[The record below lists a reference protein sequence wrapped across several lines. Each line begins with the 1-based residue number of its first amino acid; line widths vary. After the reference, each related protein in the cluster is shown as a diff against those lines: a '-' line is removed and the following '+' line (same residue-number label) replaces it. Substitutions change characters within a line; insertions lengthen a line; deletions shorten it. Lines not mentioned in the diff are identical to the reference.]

1 MSVKCTDIGAFFI
14 SEGFD
19 KDKRNTGRPRLKKQ
33 IALLIEL
40 QTIDQDIRTLNTK
53 KQTLPEKASELDQTL
68 KARKEKTEEERQGL
82 EGLNKLH
89 KEKES
94 ELKQGQEKLRKAKE
108 RLLEVKTNKEYQAML
123 TEIDTVEKS
132 NGRIEEEILVL
143 YDRID
148 EKKGFVKSHEKDLK
162 QYQGSYEAERKQIDA
177 ELSSID
183 GELEIQQKKFEALV
197 PALKPDLLRRYEMIK
212 GRRNGVAV
220 VSARNAVC
228 SGCNMNLP
236 PQLYNE
242 LQRSE
247 ELICCPNCN
256 RILYW
261 DETTN
266 GG

>member
-1 MSVKCTDIGAFFI
+1 
-14 SEGFD
+14 
-19 KDKRNTGRPRLKKQ
+19 LKKQ

-40 QTIDQDIRTLNTK
+40 QKIDQDIRTLNTK
-53 KQTLPEKASELDQTL
+53 KQTLPEKASELDQAL

-162 QYQGSYEAERKQIDA
+162 QYQGSYETERKQIDA

-183 GELEIQQKKFEALV
+183 GELEIQQKKFETLV
-197 PALKPDLLRRYEMIK
+197 PGLKPDLLRRYEMIK
-212 GRRNGVAV
+212 GRRNGIAV

-228 SGCNMNLP
+228 SGCNINLP

-261 DETTN
+261 DETVN

>member
-1 MSVKCTDIGAFFI
+1 
-14 SEGFD
+14 
-19 KDKRNTGRPRLKKQ
+19 LKNQ
-33 IALLIEL
+33 IALLIDL
-40 QTIDQDIRTLNTK
+40 QKIDQDIRTLNTK
-53 KQTLPEKASELDQTL
+53 KQTLPEKARELDQDFQ
-68 KARKEKTEEERQGL
+68 ARKDKAEEERRGL

-123 TEIDTVEKS
+123 TEIETLEKG

-148 EKKGFVKSHEKDLK
+148 EKKGFVKNHEKEFE
-162 QYQGSYEAERKQIDA
+162 QYRSGYEAERKKIDEEIA
-177 ELSSID
+177 SID
-183 GELEIQQKKFEALV
+183 GELGDQKKKFDALV
-197 PALKPDLLRRYEMIK
+197 PGLKPDLLRRYEMIK
-212 GRRNGVAV
+212 GRRNGIAV
-220 VSARNAVC
+220 VSARNSIC

-256 RILYW
+256 RIIYW
-261 DETTN
+261 DEIAN

>member
-1 MSVKCTDIGAFFI
+1 MK
-14 SEGFD
+14 E
-19 KDKRNTGRPRLKKQ
+19 Q
-33 IALLIEL
+33 IALLIDL
-40 QTIDQDIRTLNTK
+40 QKIDQDIKTLNNK
-53 KQTLPEKASELDQTL
+53 KQTLPEKAGQLDLDFQT
-68 KARKEKTEEERQGL
+68 RKDRMEEDRNGL

-94 ELKQGQEKLRKAKE
+94 ELKQGQEKLRKARE
-108 RLLEVKTNKEYQAML
+108 RLQEVKTNKEYQAML
-123 TEIDTVEKS
+123 SEIETLEKG

-148 EKKGFVKSHEKDLK
+148 ERKVSLKSHEKDFE
-162 QYQGSYEAERKQIDA
+162 QYRGIYETERKKIDE
-177 ELSSID
+177 ELASID
-183 GELEIQQKKFEALV
+183 GELEGQKKKYEALV
-197 PALKPDLLRRYEMIK
+197 PGLKPDLRRRYEMIK
-212 GRRNGVAV
+212 GRRNGIAV

-256 RILYW
+256 RIIYW
-261 DETTN
+261 DEVAN

>member
-1 MSVKCTDIGAFFI
+1 
-14 SEGFD
+14 
-19 KDKRNTGRPRLKKQ
+19 LKKQ
-33 IALLIEL
+33 IALLIDL
-40 QTIDQDIRTLNTK
+40 QKIDQEIRTLNTK
-53 KQTLPEKASELDQTL
+53 KQTLPEKARELDQDFQTRKD
-68 KARKEKTEEERQGL
+68 KAEDERQGL
-82 EGLNKLH
+82 EGLSKLH

-132 NGRIEEEILVL
+132 NGRIEEEILIL

-148 EKKGFVKSHEKDLK
+148 EKKGFVKIHEKDFE
-162 QYQGSYEAERKQIDA
+162 QYRGGYEAARKKIDE
-177 ELSSID
+177 ELASID
-183 GELEIQQKKFEALV
+183 GLLEDQKKRFEVLV
-197 PALKPDLLRRYEMIK
+197 PGLKPELLRRYEMIK
-212 GRRNGVAV
+212 GRRNGIAV

-228 SGCNMNLP
+228 SGCNINLP

-247 ELICCPNCN
+247 ELICCPNCS

-261 DETTN
+261 DEIAN
-266 GG
+266 AG

>member
-1 MSVKCTDIGAFFI
+1 
-14 SEGFD
+14 
-19 KDKRNTGRPRLKKQ
+19 LKEQ
-33 IALLIEL
+33 IALLINL
-40 QTIDQDIRTLNTK
+40 QKIDQDIRTLNTK
-53 KQTLPEKASELDQTL
+53 KQTLPEKAKELDQDFQ
-68 KARKEKTEEERQGL
+68 ARKERMEEQRTGL

-94 ELKQGQEKLRKAKE
+94 ELKQGQEKLRKSKV

-123 TEIDTVEKS
+123 TEIETLEKG
-132 NGRIEEEILVL
+132 NGRIEEEILIL

-148 EKKGFVKSHEKDLK
+148 EKQGSLKNHEKDFE
-162 QYQGSYEAERKQIDA
+162 QYRGGYEAERKSIDEEMA
-177 ELSSID
+177 SID
-183 GELEIQQKKFEALV
+183 GELVDQKIIFEALV
-197 PALKPDLLRRYEMIK
+197 PGLKPDLRRRYEMIK
-212 GRRNGVAV
+212 GRRNGIAV
-220 VSARNAVC
+220 VSARNAIC
-228 SGCNMNLP
+228 SGCNINLP

-261 DETTN
+261 DEIIN

>member
-1 MSVKCTDIGAFFI
+1 
-14 SEGFD
+14 
-19 KDKRNTGRPRLKKQ
+19 LKKQ

-40 QTIDQDIRTLNTK
+40 QKIDQDIRTLNTK
-53 KQTLPEKASELDQTL
+53 KQTLPEKASEIDQALQARTA
-68 KARKEKTEEERQGL
+68 KAEEERQGL

-123 TEIDTVEKS
+123 TEIDTFEKS
-132 NGRIEEEILVL
+132 NGRIEEEILIL

-162 QYQGSYEAERKQIDA
+162 QYQSSYEAERKEIDE

-197 PALKPDLLRRYEMIK
+197 PGLKPELLRRYEMIK
-212 GRRNGVAV
+212 GRRNGLAV
-220 VSARNAVC
+220 VFARNAVC
-228 SGCNMNLP
+228 SGCNINLP

-261 DETTN
+261 DETVN

>member
-1 MSVKCTDIGAFFI
+1 M
-14 SEGFD
+14 
-19 KDKRNTGRPRLKKQ
+19 KKQ
-33 IALLIEL
+33 IALLIDL
-40 QTIDQDIRTLNTK
+40 QKIDLDIRTLSTK
-53 KQTLPEKASELDQTL
+53 KQTLPEKASELDQDFQ
-68 KARKEKTEEERQGL
+68 ARKERAEEERKGL

-94 ELKQGQEKLRKAKE
+94 ELKLGQEKLRKAKE

-132 NGRIEEEILVL
+132 NGRIEEEILTL

-148 EKKGFVKSHEKDLK
+148 EKKGSVKNHEKDFE
-162 QYQGSYEAERKQIDA
+162 QYRSSYESERKKIDE
-177 ELSSID
+177 ELASID
-183 GELEIQQKKFEALV
+183 GELEIQKKKFEAVV
-197 PALKPDLLRRYEMIK
+197 PGVKPDLLRRYEMIK
-212 GRRNGVAV
+212 GRRNGIAV

-256 RILYW
+256 RIIYW
-261 DETTN
+261 DENVN
-266 GG
+266 GA

>member
-1 MSVKCTDIGAFFI
+1 
-14 SEGFD
+14 
-19 KDKRNTGRPRLKKQ
+19 LKEQ

-40 QTIDQDIRTLNTK
+40 QKIDQDIRTLNTK
-53 KQTLPEKASELDQTL
+53 KQTLPEKASELDKNFQDL
-68 KARKEKTEEERQGL
+68 KDKAEEERQGL

-132 NGRIEEEILVL
+132 NGRIEEEILIL

-148 EKKGFVKSHEKDLK
+148 EIKGFVKGHEKDLK
-162 QYQGSYEAERKQIDA
+162 QYQGSYEAERKQIDE
-177 ELSSID
+177 ELASID
-183 GELEIQQKKFEALV
+183 GELESQKKKFEALV
-197 PALKPDLLRRYEMIK
+197 PGLKPELLRRYEMIK
-212 GRRNGVAV
+212 GRRNGIAV
-220 VSARNAVC
+220 VSARNSIC

-256 RILYW
+256 RIIYW
-261 DETTN
+261 DESAN